1 MKLGSNK
8 SAEDYIGSI
17 KMGKIMRFMRGSAF
31 ICIVVVIFTVS
42 CNNTPKDHVLVKA
55 VTVNS
60 DMFGASDYAIEIR
73 EDSSYRVI
81 DYSLGLDSATL
92 ELIDPKENPLL
103 LAENTI
109 TGKTRIDGNIFYFA
123 PSFNKVDR
131 AVLRNGF
138 MDLYIG
144 DIFFRRLRLQKG
156 NTYSIN
162 YFDQKRFHDYAI
174 FNAPRDSV
182 FDNSYNLNQRDLI
195 FIDSVL
201 ISLLK
206 NKDGNNAFY
215 KQLKVY
221 SNSDSV
227 LVDVNIFLKNNK
239 SLKDFFKYYPI
250 ISFDSPT
257 YEGAYGKLKINLSK
271 RTFSELIMS
280 ADYL

>member
-1 MKLGSNK
+1 MTLGSNK

-31 ICIVVVIFTVS
+31 ICMVVLIFTVS
-42 CNNTPKDHVLVKA
+42 CNNTCKDHVLVKA
-55 VTVNS
+55 ITVNS
-60 DMFGASDYAIEIR
+60 DMFGAADYAIEIR
-73 EDSSYRVI
+73 EDSSYRII
-81 DYSLGLDSATL
+81 DYSLGLDSVTL
-92 ELIDPKENPLL
+92 ELIDPKENSLL
-103 LAENTI
+103 LAENTV
-109 TGKTRIDGNIFYFA
+109 TGKTRIDGNTFFFT
-123 PSFNKVDR
+123 PGFKQVNK
-131 AVLRNGF
+131 ALLRNGF

-144 DIFFRRLRLQKG
+144 DSFFRRLRLQKG
-156 NTYSIN
+156 NTYSTN

-174 FNAPRDSV
+174 FNAPKDSV

-201 ISLLK
+201 TSILK
-206 NKDGNNAFY
+206 NKEGNNAFY

-239 SLKDFFKYYPI
+239 SLKDFFRYYPI

-257 YEGAYGKLKINLSK
+257 YEGTYGKLEINLSK

-280 ADYL
+280 DDF

>member
-1 MKLGSNK
+1 
-8 SAEDYIGSI
+8 
-17 KMGKIMRFMRGSAF
+17 MGKIIRFMRGSAF
-31 ICIVVVIFTVS
+31 ICMVVVIFTVS
-42 CNNTPKDHVLVKA
+42 CNSTPKDHVLVEA

-81 DYSLGLDSATL
+81 DYSIGLDSATL
-92 ELIDPKENPLL
+92 ELIDPKENPQL
-103 LAENTI
+103 LAKNTI
-109 TGKTRIDGNIFYFA
+109 TGKAIRYGNAFFFT
-123 PSFNKVDR
+123 PGFKRVDK
-131 AVLRNGF
+131 ALLQNGF

-144 DIFFRRLRLQKG
+144 DSFFRRLRLQKG
-156 NTYSIN
+156 DTYSIN
-162 YFDQKRFHDYAI
+162 YFDQERFHDYAI
-174 FNAPRDSV
+174 FNAPKDSV

-201 ISLLK
+201 TSILK

-239 SLKDFFKYYPI
+239 SLKDFFRYYPI

-257 YEGAYGKLKINLSK
+257 YEGAYGKLEINLSK
-271 RTFSELIMS
+271 RTSSKFSL
-280 ADYL
+280 D